1 MRTEYALIFLL
12 MAGALGICAWAARL
26 SEKAIG
32 KSVEKLLTKLIP
44 PVIGNLIIVL
54 SESER
59 LAVIGY
65 YIYFLGMDFVMYGL
79 LRFTLDYCNISWKNQ
94 RSRIVL
100 LSILGIDVL
109 QLLCNPFFHHAFRVE
124 AILVDGADYYQLV
137 PLLGQ
142 SFHRLVDYA
151 IFIAVL
157 FTFFIRA
164 VRSSR
169 FNAERYYVI
178 LITMI
183 ITGLAQTFFIFSR
196 TPIDRS
202 MIGYGV
208 FGLLVFYFSLYYRPL
223 LLLDRM
229 LSTIAS
235 EMPEAL
241 FFFDQNGACIWA
253 NRPGL
258 ALTGIGEERYEQA
271 NGVLTGLFG
280 ALDINGDDWSVSR
293 TLEADGAVKSYVLDK
308 HSVKDAKGR
317 LAGSFISVR
326 DNTVEQRT
334 LQREIYNATHDSLTQ
349 VYNRAGYDLLFSG
362 IDFASTYLLLID
374 ADHFKDV
381 NDNYGHEVGDR
392 ILRKIA
398 DTLKRH
404 FRSEDYV
411 CRIGGDEFVVFMLH
425 TDPRHRE
432 LIREKIRQINADLAQ
447 TDDGLPAVTVS
458 AGAAPGAGVSG
469 PADWFDHADKALYET
484 KRGGRKGV
492 TLYEREPAI
501 RT

>member
-1 MRTEYALIFLL
+1 ML
-12 MAGALGICAWAARL
+12 MAGSLGICAWAA
-26 SEKAIG
+26 SQSPKAIS
-32 KSVEKLLTKLIP
+32 KSVKKLLTKMIP
-44 PVIGNLIIVL
+44 PVIGNLIIVAA
-54 SESER
+54 STER

-65 YIYFLGMDFVMYGL
+65 YIYFLGMDFVMFGL
-79 LRFTLDYCNISWKNQ
+79 LRFTLDYCHFSWENR
-94 RSRIVL
+94 RSRVVL
-100 LSILGIDVL
+100 LSILGLDVL
-109 QLLCNPFFHHAFRVE
+109 QLICNAFFHHAFRVE
-124 AILVDGADYYQLV
+124 AIVVDGADYYRLV

-151 IFIAVL
+151 IFFAVL
-157 FTFFIRA
+157 LTFFIRT
-164 VRSSR
+164 VRSPR
-169 FNAERYYVI
+169 FNSERYSVI

-183 ITGLAQTFFIFSR
+183 LTGLTQTFFIFSR

-208 FGLLVFYFSLYYRPL
+208 FGMLVFYFSLYYRPL

-241 FFFDQNGACIWA
+241 FFFDANDACIWA
-253 NRPGL
+253 NKPGL
-258 ALTGIGEERYEQA
+258 ALTGIEAERYELA
-271 NGVLTGLFG
+271 NGALEKLFG
-280 ALDINGDDWSVSR
+280 SLDLKGEDWSATKTIEEDGTVS
-293 TLEADGAVKSYVLDK
+293 SYVLDK
-308 HSVKDAKGR
+308 HSVSDAKGR
-317 LAGSFISVR
+317 RAGCFISVR

-362 IDFASTYLLLID
+362 IDFSTTCLLLID
-374 ADHFKDV
+374 ADHFKEV

-392 ILRKIA
+392 ILQKIA

-425 TDPRHRE
+425 TDPLQRE
-432 LIREKIRQINADLAQ
+432 LISGKIRQINADLVK
-447 TDDGLPAVTVS
+447 TDDGLPAITVS
-458 AGAAPGAGVSG
+458 AGAAPGTGAAT
-469 PADWFDHADKALYET
+469 PADWFDRADKALYET
-484 KRGGRKGV
+484 KRGGRRGV
-492 TLYEREPAI
+492 TLFEGEAAAH
-501 RT
+501 T